1 MMSATMKATATK
13 SKVVARRPK
22 AESEASKR
30 RRLGAMLDELSV
42 ETKALL
48 ARATETS
55 VRLTKKFG

>member
-1 MMSATMKATATK
+1 
-13 SKVVARRPK
+13 
-22 AESEASKR
+22 
-30 RRLGAMLDELSV
+30 LGAMLDELSV